1 MVWSL
6 DQAQRDESVKR
17 VTASIQNMAFT
28 KGLPISD
35 EDSHNAAV
43 AFERKAY
50 TAAQVASTTTTGDRP
65 HSESTSAYARQESK
79 RARRAQFLQ
88 CPAA

>member
-6 DQAQRDESVKR
+6 DQAQRDETVKR
-17 VTASIQNMAFT
+17 VAANIFTMAFT

-35 EDSHNAAV
+35 EDAEKAAV
-43 AFERKAY
+43 AFELRAY

-65 HSESTSAYARQESK
+65 HSESTSAYARYVNQVVSCCT
-79 RARRAQFLQ
+79 L
-88 CPAA
+88 